1 MSYAD
6 LVEKATHVFTCAK
19 TGLKFWEHDGNIWG
33 DFSNSRWFNLKPCI
47 WGKSNRLE
55 NIIDYQI
62 SVYKNRQASQLIFNR
77 ILVMQTVLAQTLLKK
92 RFSDRSN
99 SPSGIS
105 CTFFKITS
113 KWGIK
118 SYTKQYKRDDAY
130 NAQYDVALNGLAPK
144 VGDKFEIEIE
154 DETIYCYVTEVA
166 ETLQTEEYRELVKK
180 IFCESVYS
188 DEDYAK
194 YEQLSNDLEEEWLE
208 KMEEYNELTEEVCGW
223 RNHDCHTGNYGL
235 LNGQLVC
242 IDFGND

>member
-1 MSYAD
+1 MQ
-6 LVEKATHVFTCAK
+6 AT
-19 TGLKFWEHDGNIWG
+19 
-33 DFSNSRWFNLKPCI
+33 
-47 WGKSNRLE
+47 
-55 NIIDYQI
+55 
-62 SVYKNRQASQLIFNR
+62 
-77 ILVMQTVLAQTLLKK
+77 LAQNVLKK

-99 SPSGIS
+99 SLSGIS

-118 SYTKQYKRDDAY
+118 SYTKAYKRDDAY

-166 ETLQTEEYRELVKK
+166 ETLQTEEYLQLVKK
-180 IFCESVYS
+180 IFREDTYL
-188 DEDYAK
+188 DEDYEK
-194 YEQLSNDLEEEWLE
+194 YEQLSNDLEESWLD

-223 RNHDCHTGNYGL
+223 RNCDMHTGNYGL